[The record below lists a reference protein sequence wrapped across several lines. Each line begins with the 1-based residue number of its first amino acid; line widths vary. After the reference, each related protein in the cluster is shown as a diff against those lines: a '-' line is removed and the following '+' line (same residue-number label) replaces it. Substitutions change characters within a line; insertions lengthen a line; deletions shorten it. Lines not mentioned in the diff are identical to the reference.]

1 MSNICSR
8 FKSIS
13 IPNFGDLNQFHEC
26 CGLRIT
32 TFLGLLRVLRHD
44 IIMVD
49 SGLLMH
55 GQQRI
60 LLILRDCTYM
70 STKIL
75 DSKPKITTQ
84 RTQINNG
91 VHNVTTIAATS
102 SLNGT
107 HDFLADLPTFPLE
120 AGWRTVYDTATQ
132 RYHQQPLT
140 LLDILY
146 PNEDDVGVVY
156 MAQSPLHN
164 LLTDLLSV
172 MLSTYLGARD
182 WLILHDVLVL
192 WGIRGIPPK
201 SPDLAAIP
209 GGRLPIDEKSY
220 RVGRDGPLPAFV
232 IEVTSQETRN
242 EDLDNKP
249 LHYAAM
255 GIKEFLIIDIL
266 NETTE
271 AWDLI
276 GYRLEDGP
284 YYRRLSPDAEKGIT
298 FTTVG
303 LRFVAVNRTRIEVY
317 DSATG
322 QRLLTSDELKARAE
336 AEEIA
341 RKAADDRAAALERRV
356 RELESQLGIQP
367 TTPTTD

>member
-1 MSNICSR
+1 
-8 FKSIS
+8 
-13 IPNFGDLNQFHEC
+13 
-26 CGLRIT
+26 
-32 TFLGLLRVLRHD
+32 
-44 IIMVD
+44 
-49 SGLLMH
+49 
-55 GQQRI
+55 
-60 LLILRDCTYM
+60 M

-75 DSKPKITTQ
+75 DPTPRISMQ
-84 RTQINNG
+84 RTQIANG
-91 VHNVTTIAATS
+91 VYDATTATATS
-102 SLNGT
+102 PVNGT
-107 HDFLADLPTFPLE
+107 HEFLPDLPTFPLE
-120 AGWRTVYDTATQ
+120 AGWRTVYDAATE
-132 RYHQQPLT
+132 RYLQQPLT

-146 PNEDDVGVVY
+146 PSEDDVGVVY

-192 WGIRGIPPK
+192 WGVRGIPPK

-209 GGRLPIDEKSY
+209 GGRRPIDEKSY
-220 RVGRDGPLPAFV
+220 RVGRDGPIPAFV
-232 IEVTSQETRN
+232 IEVTSTETRN

-249 LHYAAM
+249 LHYAAL

-266 NETTE
+266 NETTGD
-271 AWDLI
+271 WDLI

-284 YYRRLSPDAEKGIT
+284 YYRRLSLDAEKGIT

-322 QRLLTSDELKARAE
+322 QRLLTSQELKTQAEAQAARA
-336 AEEIA
+336 AE
-341 RKAADDRAAALERRV
+341 LEKRV
-356 RELESQLGIQP
+356 RELESQLGIQS